1 MIEVGSLEYKV
12 SNKFADNVDC
22 RHNSVWKSRFQVG
35 ARFFDIFSKGSDI
48 LHILFRLLLESL
60 NSYVV
65 GQNLQY
71 QRYRTL
77 DPGSWIHVTVYTD
90 PYPVPH
96 ETTSTVYH

>member
-48 LHILFRLLLESL
+48 PHILFRLLLESL
-60 NSYVV
+60 NSYVD

-71 QRYRTL
+71 QRY
-77 DPGSWIHVTVYTD
+77 SWHQ
-90 PYPVPH
+90 YPERPSIYDQKVRFMPPK
-96 ETTSTVYH
+96 TSFIRS